1 MLVFVI
7 IVQRHLAVIHCVFGL
22 MVGWQ
27 MPAMAGDNET
37 NTLLFSDHFEN
48 AIAGRWEQL
57 KFGRPTE
64 YFICHEANSNCLKAV
79 ADNTC
84 SALMTKVQLEPR
96 PRLIARWRWK
106 IDQIPPNSTDHLARS
121 FDHTARVIIAFDTF
135 IGPPRT
141 VNYVWANQVKI
152 GDVFPHPKSGR
163 AQMIALESGDN
174 KAGQWISEE
183 RDVTA
188 DWHQLFGD
196 KAMPSIVAVG
206 VITDSES
213 TGTKVT
219 GYYQNIELFSK

>member
-1 MLVFVI
+1 M
-7 IVQRHLAVIHCVFGL
+7 
-22 MVGWQ
+22 GWQ
-27 MPAMAGDNET
+27 LPVTAGVNGT
-37 NTLLFSDHFEN
+37 NTLLFSDHFES

-64 YFICHEANSNCLKAV
+64 YFICREADINCLKAV

-84 SALMTKVQLEPR
+84 SALMTKVQLEPQ
-96 PRLIARWRWK
+96 PRLIARWKWK
-106 IDQIPPNSTDHLARS
+106 IDQIPPHSKDRVARG
-121 FDHTARVIIAFDTF
+121 FDHTARLIIAFDTL

-141 VNYVWANQVKI
+141 VNYVWANEVNI
-152 GDVFPHPKSGR
+152 GETFPHPRSSR
-163 AQMIALESGDN
+163 AQMIALESGDK
-174 KAGQWISEE
+174 KAGQWITEE

-196 KAMPSIVAVG
+196 RTMPKIVAVG